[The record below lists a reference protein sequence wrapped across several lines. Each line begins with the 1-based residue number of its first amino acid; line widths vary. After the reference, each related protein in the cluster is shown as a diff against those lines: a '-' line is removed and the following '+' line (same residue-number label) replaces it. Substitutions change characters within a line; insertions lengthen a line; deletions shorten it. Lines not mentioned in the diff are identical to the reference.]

1 MFSHSL
7 LPFPTV
13 TSTVDHLVRVFFICE
28 HLFTY
33 KYIHLLTQ
41 KRVTPCKMVPVV
53 FFVILSRTLFPGQGV
68 LINPIF
74 SSRVM
79 FHGVSVP

>member
-13 TSTVDHLVRVFFICE
+13 MSTVDHLVRVFFICE

-41 KRVTPCKMVPVV
+41 K
-53 FFVILSRTLFPGQGV
+53 
-68 LINPIF
+68 
-74 SSRVM
+74 
-79 FHGVSVP
+79 